1 MAQQYDLDQFQP
13 ILSHDKYNIEKK
25 LFNVINNIINEHYY

>member
-1 MAQQYDLDQFQP
+1 MAQQYDLDQFQL
-13 ILSHDKYNIEKK
+13 ILSRDKYNIEKK